1 MGETSMSSLA
11 ITAVVAVLAL
21 SYQVGGQNGYYA
33 IVGNSDREASP
44 TIPLE
49 PWPDVLCRHD
59 ARAAISVC
67 ERAR

>member
-1 MGETSMSSLA
+1 MSRPA
-11 ITAVVAVLAL
+11 IIAIVAVLAL

-33 IVGNSDREASP
+33 IVGNNDREASP

-59 ARAAISVC
+59 ASAAISVC